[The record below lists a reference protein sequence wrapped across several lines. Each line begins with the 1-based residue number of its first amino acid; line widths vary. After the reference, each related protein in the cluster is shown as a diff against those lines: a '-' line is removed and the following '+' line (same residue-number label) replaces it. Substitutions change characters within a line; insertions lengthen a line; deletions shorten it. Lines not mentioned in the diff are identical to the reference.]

1 MKVKLDDSTMR
12 HLKHLVRAVLE
23 QEDNYIRDEMGTDEE
38 HDRNVILDD
47 ETLAARAEAH
57 PGGSDILWLHAY
69 RVFRLD
75 FCLSKGINHKA
86 PIRTPQ
92 ERRELQNL
100 EIHGF
105 DAA

>member
-1 MKVKLDDSTMR
+1 MKVELDDSTMR
-12 HLKHLVRAVLE
+12 HPKHLVRAVLE

-69 RVFRLD
+69 RVFRWI
-75 FCLSKGINHKA
+75 FAFPKA
-86 PIRTPQ
+86 
-92 ERRELQNL
+92 
-100 EIHGF
+100 
-105 DAA
+105 